1 MPNFN
6 SIGSGVLAPQV
17 AENRYLSLTGGI
29 AVTTVYT
36 LTCYTVINGKS
47 QLQDIDLIA
56 LFWCV
61 VTAMK
66 YLCDGK
72 TSPVTCHVSGLPT
85 IFGNRVLHLTAHG
98 TGQLLTYLLLTIIAG
113 EY

>member
-29 AVTTVYT
+29 AITTVYA

-47 QLQDIDLIA
+47 QLQDIDLTA

-72 TSPVTCHVSGLPT
+72 MFPVTCHGSGLPT
-85 IFGNRVLHLTAHG
+85 IFGNRVLPLTAHG
-98 TGQLLTYLLLTIIAG
+98 TGQLLTYLLTVIAG
-113 EY
+113 QY